1 MISAQLSNFTKGWF
15 VGDFAPTLCRP
26 QVVEVAVK
34 KFRAGETE
42 AAHFHKIATEY
53 TVVISGRVRMFER
66 EWKEGDVVVAE
77 PGDKTSFTALTDAV
91 LTVVKFPGA
100 PHDKYLVSD
109 S

>member
-15 VGDFAPTLCRP
+15 VGDF
-26 QVVEVAVK
+26 
-34 KFRAGETE
+34 
-42 AAHFHKIATEY
+42 ATEY

>member
-15 VGDFAPTLCRP
+15 VGDFAPTLCRT
-26 QVVEVAVK
+26 QV
-34 KFRAGETE
+34 GETE

>member
-1 MISAQLSNFTKGWF
+1 M
-15 VGDFAPTLCRP
+15 
-26 QVVEVAVK
+26 
-34 KFRAGETE
+34 
-42 AAHFHKIATEY
+42 
-53 TVVISGRVRMFER
+53 VISGRVRMFER
-66 EWKEGDVVVAE
+66 EWKEGDVVVVE